1 MKRTLSY
8 LLICALTLGLLAG
21 CGAPADAE
29 TKQQPVDEPTT
40 TTTEQ
45 TAQDTVTLDGLTD
58 LLGKTDAEL
67 TETLGEG
74 TENWTSDKSFFIG
87 RTYAVT
93 LEDSAATRST
103 MIYSCPTR
111 F

>member
-45 TAQDTVTLDGLTD
+45 TA
-58 LLGKTDAEL
+58 
-67 TETLGEG
+67 
-74 TENWTSDKSFFIG
+74 
-87 RTYAVT
+87 
-93 LEDSAATRST
+93 
-103 MIYSCPTR
+103 
-111 F
+111 

>member
-1 MKRTLSY
+1 MKRKLSY

-29 TKQQPVDEPTT
+29 TEQQPVDEPTT

-45 TAQDTVTLDGLTD
+45 MAQDTVTLDGLTD

-74 TENWTSDKSFFIG
+74 TDALWRTQLALQNAWSISFYPII
-87 RTYAVT
+87 R
-93 LEDSAATRST
+93 L
-103 MIYSCPTR
+103 
-111 F
+111 